1 MAGPL
6 ARPRH
11 TGTDVSRFR
20 VGLARPNPAWRDSAA
35 RPVPCHC
42 GTLRAALFG
51 AASLAQSSGRAAAHW
66 SVSADPSAA
75 RGAELAQ
82 RAEVA
87 TSTAADF
94 ASAFCSLPDM
104 QPLFHAW
111 RAAKASAAEERTASR
126 ASGMRT
132 GVTEAAQVA
141 AAHEPPMEL
150 FAEAEAV
157 LRSARSQL
165 FRLNSADVK
174 DCW

>member
-1 MAGPL
+1 
-6 ARPRH
+6 
-11 TGTDVSRFR
+11 VQ
-20 VGLARPNPAWRDSAA
+20 
-35 RPVPCHC
+35 CHC

-66 SVSADPSAA
+66 SASADPSAA

-82 RAEVA
+82 RAEAA

-132 GVTEAAQVA
+132 GVTEAAQVVRTGVTEA
-141 AAHEPPMEL
+141 AQVAAVHEPPMEL